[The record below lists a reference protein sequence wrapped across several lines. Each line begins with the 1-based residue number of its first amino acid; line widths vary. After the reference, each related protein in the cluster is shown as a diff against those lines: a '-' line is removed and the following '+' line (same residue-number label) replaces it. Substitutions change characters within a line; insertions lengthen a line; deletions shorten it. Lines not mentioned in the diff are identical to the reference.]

1 MFNCWLLLTFIVHV
15 PKFNIQLIYRYILPS
30 TGTIGDVLDAYQNS
44 FESDDSYAF
53 KPYKTY
59 GDIIDIDDKF
69 ATYDVCYHLLKLYTD
84 SAYQMDKIINPFTHT
99 RDPLDYNFS
108 WLLFNTLQSLGYT
121 QMSETYANQLHINFA
136 SQLVSHE
143 QWQWAVF
150 VLMHIKD
157 KQL

>member
-1 MFNCWLLLTFIVHV
+1 MYIVQFN
-15 PKFNIQLIYRYILPS
+15 YRYIQPS
-30 TGTIGDVLDAYQNS
+30 TSTIGDVLDAYQNS
-44 FESDDSYAF
+44 FESDDSYAL

-59 GDIIDIDDKF
+59 DGIIDIDDKF
-69 ATYDVCYHLLKLYTD
+69 ATYDICYHLMKLYTD

-108 WLLFNTLQSLGYT
+108 WLLYNTLQSLGYT

-136 SQLVSHE
+136 SQLVSHG

-157 KQL
+157 EQL